1 MKYYINPKLTVSA
14 PNQFWK
20 TLDPGEEIPG
30 KYIEEYKKIK
40 AFDQLLKE
48 KSILSESEF
57 NKLNEKQQE
66 FQQEP
71 ESEQEIAGTKTESKP
86 EKKESDKALKFNSSD
101 ELV

>member
-20 TLDPGEEIPG
+20 TLDPGEEIPE

-57 NKLNEKQQE
+57 NKLDEKQQE
-66 FQQEP
+66 FQQES
-71 ESEQEIAGTKTESKP
+71 ESEEEIAEPKSKKET
-86 EKKESDKALKFNSSD
+86 EKKDSGKALKFNSSD

>member
-20 TLDPGEEIPG
+20 TLDPGEEIPE
-30 KYIEEYKKIK
+30 KYIGEYKKIK

-57 NKLNEKQQE
+57 NKLNGKQQE

-71 ESEQEIAGTKTESKP
+71 ESEEEIAEPESKKET
-86 EKKESDKALKFNSSD
+86 EKKESGKALKFNSSD